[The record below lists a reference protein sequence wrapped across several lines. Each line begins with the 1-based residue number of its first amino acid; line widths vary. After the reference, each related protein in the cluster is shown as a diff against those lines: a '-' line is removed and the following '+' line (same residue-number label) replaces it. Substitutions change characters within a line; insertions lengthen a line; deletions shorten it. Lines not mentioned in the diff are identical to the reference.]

1 MFNICFA
8 DRMFSSTTWYT
19 QKRETVVDG
28 GGLKKCESR
37 ALKLKKILKFLYFQ
51 LLLKGFCVILDNL
64 MR

>member
-1 MFNICFA
+1 
-8 DRMFSSTTWYT
+8 MFSSTTWYT

-51 LLLKGFCVILDNL
+51 LLLEGFYVILDNL